1 MSCFWDSLVA
11 ACNHHNLLLSRR
23 TNLELCRELISLNK
37 LTKSV
42 TVNDEP
48 LSKQCMNENFQA
60 VKNYDVNGINSGHLT
75 GTHDYFLCLIAELT
89 HCCICSAS
97 DLPGFKRVSRVIR
110 LRGSRTSV
118 PAVNIAGLSAAQ
130 FYTGS

>member
-89 HCCICSAS
+89 SSSILFNFNGTNVKISAG
-97 DLPGFKRVSRVIR
+97 DNNKIR
-110 LRGSRTSV
+110 LQSNSGHVWFV
-118 PAVNIAGLSAAQ
+118 PS
-130 FYTGS
+130 